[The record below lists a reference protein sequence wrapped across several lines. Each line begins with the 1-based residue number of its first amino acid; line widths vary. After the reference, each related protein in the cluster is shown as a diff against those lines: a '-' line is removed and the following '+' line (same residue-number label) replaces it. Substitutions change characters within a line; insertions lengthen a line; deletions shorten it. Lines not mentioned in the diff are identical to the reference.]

1 MVTSTGQGALA
12 LGRKAFIY
20 PSDFHHAEDIS

>member
-1 MVTSTGQGALA
+1 MVTPAFRAALA
-12 LGRKAFIY
+12 LGCKAFIY